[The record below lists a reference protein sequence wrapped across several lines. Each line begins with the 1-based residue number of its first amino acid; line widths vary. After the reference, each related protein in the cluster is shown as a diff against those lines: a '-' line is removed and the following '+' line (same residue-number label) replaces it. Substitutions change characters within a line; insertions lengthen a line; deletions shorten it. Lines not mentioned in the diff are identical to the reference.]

1 LFLAMKIS
9 AAALALLTILGCCL
23 SLKRF
28 QIHGVHRTIAVSQ
41 LKDLHMKS
49 SINDNEQAAGLPPTP
64 TPPFKLLFPSE
75 LTLEQSRGLLL
86 AIAAAYGTNFVA
98 VKVIGDAL
106 EPSFAS
112 LLRFILSTV
121 VFLPNVVKYRE
132 RGDILQGGAV
142 IGISNFL
149 GYTGQAVALNEGL
162 SASAVAFICSLAV
175 VVVPALDA
183 LLPQAQE
190 GRGGG
195 GGGGGESIL
204 QKQQQQ
210 GVGTLMPFVPS
221 IFSALGVGFLTE
233 FGIGGGAGDIGAGE
247 GSSSTLAYAAAF
259 LQPTLFGWS
268 YWRQPQLIRGSC
280 SEPGHYGAFTGSS
293 LAAVTLGTA
302 LWWVVSGSSG
312 SGSGSDSGV
321 MAIVPQVQEAV
332 SSPSTL
338 LALLWTGI
346 FTTAGCC
353 FLESLAMKQLTG
365 AESTLI
371 YSTEPLFATVFGY
384 FLLREAIGSNTYVGA
399 AFILGAIYLS
409 TRLEG
414 RNEEQ

>member
-1 LFLAMKIS
+1 
-9 AAALALLTILGCCL
+9 
-23 SLKRF
+23 
-28 QIHGVHRTIAVSQ
+28 
-41 LKDLHMKS
+41 MKS
-49 SINDNEQAAGLPPTP
+49 SSNDKEQAAVLPPTP
-64 TPPFKLLFPSE
+64 TPPPQLLFPSE

-121 VFLPNVVKYRE
+121 VFLPNVIKYRE
-132 RGDILQGGAV
+132 RGDILRGGAMV
-142 IGISNFL
+142 GISNFL

-175 VVVPALDA
+175 VIVPALEA

-190 GRGGG
+190 E
-195 GGGGGESIL
+195 GGESIQQK
-204 QKQQQQ
+204 QKQQQP
-210 GVGTLMPFVPS
+210 GVGALMPFVPS
-221 IFSALGVGFLTE
+221 IISALGVGFLTG
-233 FGIGGGAGDIGAGE
+233 FGSGGGAGDIGAGE

-302 LWWVVSGSSG
+302 LWWVVSSSSG
-312 SGSGSDSGV
+312 SGSGMME
-321 MAIVPQVQEAV
+321 MAMVQVQEAV

-338 LALLWTGI
+338 LALLWTGL

-365 AESTLI
+365 ADSTII

-384 FLLREAIGSNTYVGA
+384 FLLQEAIGSNTYVGA

-414 RNEEQ
+414 SNGEQ